1 MAVKS
6 IIPATWPLAAAAF
19 DADYHRAITRALRS
33 RAKNSVHIP
42 GLVELGCMPDP
53 LRGTE
58 PH

>member
-6 IIPATWPLAAAAF
+6 IITATLPLAAAAF
-19 DADYHRAITRALRS
+19 DAVYHRAIIRALRS
-33 RAKNSVHIP
+33 RAKNSGHIP